1 MTELR
6 EYYVVKERDTFFG
19 GKMHDP
25 RAKTKCL
32 KVSPICYLAL
42 EQFKLKKEAE
52 FTILRSN
59 FILSN
64 LKMEYFPTEH
74 KASRLDASPAEKI
87 ISENDLLIERQRHV
101 CEQRDEDLERMKA
114 EVHDRASKQ
123 LANYTAKVKTKNPLK
138 ASQTYDAKTAYEQYV
153 SKKIQETH
161 ESVIDDLSDSSHL
174 QQSQEGEG
182 KPIFDSRMVW
192 HHPVYQSEYNIDRQ
206 RTATQTNM

>member
-25 RAKTKCL
+25 KAKTRCL

-42 EQFKLKKEAE
+42 EHFKLRKEE
-52 FTILRSN
+52 DFTILRSN

-64 LKMEYFPTEH
+64 LKMEHFPTEH
-74 KASRLDASPAEKI
+74 RTSRADSSPAEKLI
-87 ISENDLLIERQRHV
+87 AENDLLIERQRHI

-123 LANYTAKVKTKNPLK
+123 LANYTAKVKSKNPLK
-138 ASQTYDAKTAYEQYV
+138 ASQNYDAKTAYEQYV

-161 ESVIDDLSDSSHL
+161 VSVIDDLSDSSHL
-174 QQSQEGEG
+174 QQSQEGDS
-182 KPIFDSRMVW
+182 KPIFDSRSC
-192 HHPVYQSEYNIDRQ
+192 Q
-206 RTATQTNM
+206 